1 MKSGRQSYR
10 LDSPE
15 KMSAPPIPRVGS
27 RVSALAYFTILLLL
41 LLRSSSLLLKQAA
54 YEIACRAVA
63 AMTLCVSV
71 GVVIESYI
79 NI

>member
-27 RVSALAYFTILLLL
+27 RVSALAYFTILLLRL
-41 LLRSSSLLLKQAA
+41 SSSLLLKQAA
-54 YEIACRAVA
+54 YEIACRAVV
-63 AMTLCVSV
+63 AMTL
-71 GVVIESYI
+71 
-79 NI
+79 